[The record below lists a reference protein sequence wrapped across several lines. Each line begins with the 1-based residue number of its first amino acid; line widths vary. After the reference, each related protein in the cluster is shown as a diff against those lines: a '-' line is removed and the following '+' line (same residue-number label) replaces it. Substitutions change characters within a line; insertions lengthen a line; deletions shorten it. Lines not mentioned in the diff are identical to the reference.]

1 MPSQLRYIKGS
12 EILVKLKALCANLS
26 WLRFM
31 ANLNP
36 FICQLDPVLHTF
48 DHVRE
53 TSPFLLSTIL
63 AAAAKALN
71 PSLQSTLRDHAETL
85 FAKAFRRGE
94 KSASHVQAI
103 LILTYWKEPED
114 TRAFVNVGL
123 AIRVAMELGWHN
135 LAVHP
140 QPPGRSEFESR
151 KARNI
156 ERTWLVLFVYDRS
169 YNAAI
174 TMLEL
179 VADESNTSSLYFA
192 QDSVHVMIAYAAVF
206 LIKLVLSVPGTIR
219 HEIEATAINSL
230 RTASEILSQQAAPPN
245 TGCALQSMFL
255 ANVLGLVEHP
265 SKSRLAR
272 NTLQNTP
279 GPLPGQRS
287 DAYETPMQTTKILG
301 RSSNETPQRI
311 SHKSNGHDAIFSKY
325 NDSSLVPDLQN
336 FDFDDNEMW
345 SNMFASAGFAI
356 DDGTFLPDIG
366 GNYGPI

>member
-1 MPSQLRYIKGS
+1 M
-12 EILVKLKALCANLS
+12 E
-26 WLRFM
+26 
-31 ANLNP
+31 
-36 FICQLDPVLHTF
+36 
-48 DHVRE
+48 
-53 TSPFLLSTIL
+53 
-63 AAAAKALN
+63 
-71 PSLQSTLRDHAETL
+71 
-85 FAKAFRRGE
+85 AFW
-94 KSASHVQAI
+94 I
-103 LILTYWKEPED
+103 
-114 TRAFVNVGL
+114 
-123 AIRVAMELGWHN
+123 
-135 LAVHP
+135 
-140 QPPGRSEFESR
+140 
-151 KARNI
+151 
-156 ERTWLVLFVYDRS
+156 S